1 MEFWDSVFNV
11 INFLFA
17 LLSLATI
24 ILGAYILI
32 KGPINYQPPPLVEPI
47 AARLMG
53 GVAIVGGLEML
64 FRTAYFLFTGKLFGM
79 DYLATASAFL
89 LFLTV
94 MGIAIIVER
103 PFLAANLMPKIAS
116 RRWLL
121 GLSFIVFGFLCF
133 FKLSEDY
140 WPVPETIQ
148 DLIFWAI
155 FFLLISSPVLMSRL
169 RKQAN

>member
-17 LLSLATI
+17 LLGLAII
-24 ILGAYILI
+24 ILGAYILL
-32 KGPINYQPPPLVEPI
+32 KGPIKNQQPPLLEPI

-53 GVAIVGGLEML
+53 GVVIISGLEML
-64 FRTAYFLFTGKLFGM
+64 FRYAYFLVTGKLFGM
-79 DYLATASAFL
+79 NYLATASAFL
-89 LFLTV
+89 LFFTV
-94 MGIAIIVER
+94 MGIAIILER
-103 PFLAANLMPKIAS
+103 PFLATNFIPKIIS
-116 RRWLL
+116 RRLLL
-121 GLSFIVFGFLCF
+121 GALFIVFGFLLF

-140 WPVPETIQ
+140 WPVPETMQ

-169 RKQAN
+169 RKPAN